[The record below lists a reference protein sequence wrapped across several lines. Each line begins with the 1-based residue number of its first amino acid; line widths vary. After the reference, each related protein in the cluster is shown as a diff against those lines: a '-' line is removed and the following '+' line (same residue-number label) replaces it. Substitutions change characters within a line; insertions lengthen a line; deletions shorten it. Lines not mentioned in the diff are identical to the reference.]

1 MSTVIN
7 KEVRLIGYRP
17 ELQHHFEGLN
27 MHWIKKYFTVE
38 PMDIEVL
45 GQPDKYIIQA
55 GGNILFAVAEE
66 NIVGTVAIKPVDA
79 DTVEMTKMAVDE
91 AYQGYK
97 IGWRLAEGIIS
108 LAKEKGY
115 KRVVLYSNTR
125 LVPALTMY
133 QRLGFR
139 EIPVEPGRYKRCSI
153 KMELIFEEENRHYAI
168 ADKLTET
175 INKAVPQLQEISD
188 EAAAERPGGG
198 KWSPKEII
206 GHLVDSAINNNV
218 RFIRLQEISLL
229 EIPGYNQDFWVKGQA
244 WQFSSWRELIDLWAN
259 FNRHL
264 AFTIRAMPASVLQ
277 HKCRIND
284 REPVTLEFLVT
295 DYLSHLKHHLLQ
307 VKVNTEDTI

>member
-1 MSTVIN
+1 MNTAIN
-7 KEVRLIGYRP
+7 KEVRLIGYKP
-17 ELQHHFEGLN
+17 ELQHHFERLN
-27 MHWIKKYFTVE
+27 LHWIRKYFTVE
-38 PMDIEVL
+38 PVDIEVL
-45 GQPDKYIIQA
+45 GQPDKYILQP
-55 GGNILFAVAEE
+55 GGDIMFAVAED
-66 NIVGTVAIKPVDA
+66 NIVGTVALKPVDA
-79 DTVEMTKMAVDE
+79 DTVEMTKMAVDD

-97 IGWRLAEGIIS
+97 IGWRLAEGIIA

-115 KRVVLYSNTR
+115 KKVVLYSNTR

-139 EIPVEPGRYKRCSI
+139 EIPVEPGRYKRSTI
-153 KMELIFEEENRHYAI
+153 KMELIFGEENVHYVI
-168 ADKLTET
+168 ADQLTET

-188 EAAAERPGGG
+188 EAAADRPGGG

-206 GHLVDSAINNNV
+206 GHLIDSAINNNV

-277 HKCRIND
+277 HKCKIND